1 LSLRQRAVKELEI
14 QKTLVALPPRQIY
27 PSTAALAVATPVL
40 SVLVALVIAAIILF
54 LSGKDAFFILTEIV
68 HTSFIQNFSETVV
81 KAIPLTLAALGV
93 SLAFRARLWNIGAE
107 GQFYGGVLVATAL
120 ALGFPGLP
128 APVIIPLMVAGGLL
142 GGAIWGLLPGLLRAW
157 LDVNEIISSLM
168 LNYVALL
175 LTDYFI
181 FGPWRDPKGF
191 NFPVTATFSDAARLP
206 VLVTNTRIHLG
217 LVFAIIAAALVWL
230 LVSRTKW
237 GFELKVMGDNLKAA
251 RYAGINITR
260 NIVIAFLLS
269 GALAGLAGMSEVTG
283 IAGRLQQN
291 LSPGYG
297 YTAIII
303 AWLARLNPWAIILVA
318 VLFGGL
324 VSSGFTMQRVGVS
337 SGLVTLL
344 QGIVLFC
351 VLGGE
356 SLYRRLLYQ
365 AALRR
370 SNQGSNQGPDQLK
383 DKES

>member
-1 LSLRQRAVKELEI
+1 MSLKQRAVKELEI
-14 QKTLVALPPRQIY
+14 QKYLFTLPPRRIY
-27 PSTAALAVATPVL
+27 PSTAILTVVTPVL
-40 SVLVALVIAAIILF
+40 SVVAALLIAALLLF
-54 LSGKDAFFILTEIV
+54 FSGKDALFILGEIF
-68 HTSFIQNFSETVV
+68 HSSFVENFSETVV

-93 SLAFRARLWNIGAE
+93 ALAFRARLWNIGAE

-120 ALGFPGLP
+120 ALSFPGLP

-181 FGPWRDPKGF
+181 FGPWKDPKGF
-191 NFPVTATFSDAARLP
+191 NFPVTRTFSDDSRLP
-206 VLVTNTRIHLG
+206 VLVEGTRIHFG
-217 LVFAIIAAALVWL
+217 LIFAIVAAAVVWL
-230 LVSRTKW
+230 LVSRTRW

-260 NIVIAFLLS
+260 NIIIAFVLS

-283 IAGRLQQN
+283 VAGRLQQN

-303 AWLARLNPWAIILVA
+303 AWLARLNPWAIFFVA
-318 VLFGGL
+318 ILFGGL

-337 SGLVTLL
+337 VGLVTLL

-365 AALRR
+365 TALRR
-370 SNQGSNQGPDQLK
+370 SNTV
-383 DKES
+383 KE

>member
-1 LSLRQRAVKELEI
+1 LSLKQRVAKELEI
-14 QKTLVALPPRQIY
+14 QKHLMVALPPRRIY
-27 PSTAALAVATPVL
+27 PSTAILAVVTPVL
-40 SVLVALVIAAIILF
+40 SVVVALLIAALILF
-54 LSGKDAFFILTEIV
+54 FSGKDALLILSEIFR
-68 HTSFIQNFSETVV
+68 TSFIQNFSETVV
-81 KAIPLTLAALGV
+81 KAIPLILAALGV
-93 SLAFRARLWNIGAE
+93 ALAFRARLWNIGAE
-107 GQFYGGVLVATAL
+107 GQFYGGVLVSTGL
-120 ALGFPGLP
+120 ALSFPNLP

-142 GGAIWGLLPGLLRAW
+142 GGAIWGLLPGLLRSW

-175 LTDYFI
+175 LADYFI
-181 FGPWRDPKGF
+181 FGPWKDPKGF
-191 NFPVTATFSDAARLP
+191 NFPVTASFSDEARLP
-206 VLVTNTRIHLG
+206 VLVEGTRIHFG
-217 LVFAIIAAALVWL
+217 LVFAIVAAGLVWL

-260 NIVIAFLLS
+260 NIIIAFMVS

-283 IAGRLQQN
+283 VAGRLQQN
-291 LSPGYG
+291 ISPGYG
-297 YTAIII
+297 YTAIIV

-318 VLFGGL
+318 ILFGGL

-365 AALRR
+365 TALRR
-370 SNQGSNQGPDQLK
+370 SNQNQV
-383 DKES
+383 KE

>member
-1 LSLRQRAVKELEI
+1 MSLKQRVADELKV
-14 QKTLVALPPRQIY
+14 QKTLFTLPPRKIY
-27 PSTAALAVATPVL
+27 PSTAFFAVLTPVL
-40 SVLVALVIAAIILF
+40 SVLVALLIAALLLF
-54 LSGKDAFFILTEIV
+54 FSGKDAFFILGEIF
-68 HTSFIQNFSETVV
+68 HSSFVENFSETIV
-81 KAIPLTLAALGV
+81 KAIPLSLAALGV
-93 SLAFRARLWNIGAE
+93 ALAFRARLWNIGAE

-120 ALGFPGLP
+120 ALGFPNLP

-175 LTDYFI
+175 LTNYFI
-181 FGPWRDPKGF
+181 FGPWKDPNGR
-191 NFPVTATFSDAARLP
+191 NFPVTATFSDDSRLP
-206 VLVTNTRIHLG
+206 ILVENTRIHFG
-217 LVFAIIAAALVWL
+217 LVFAIVAAGFVWL
-230 LVSRTKW
+230 LLGRTKW

-260 NIVIAFLLS
+260 NIIIAFVLS

-283 IAGRLQQN
+283 VAGRLQQN

-303 AWLARLNPWAIILVA
+303 AWLARLNPWAIIIVA
-318 VLFGGL
+318 ILFGGL

-365 AALRR
+365 MALRR
-370 SNQGSNQGPDQLK
+370 SNLV
-383 DKES
+383 KE